1 MATKAPSKR
10 ASSRIPGDKAAALDS
25 VFTEMKALLA
35 KHAPPFEV
43 RTDEWGGYHLWK
55 TKPMVVH
62 GRKRKEIYFA
72 GVIPRK
78 DYVGFYYMPIYAE
91 VQVKEMFKPELLS
104 LLKGRSCFHLKNQDA
119 VVMKQ
124 IKQAVADGVKIY
136 KREGWV

>member
-1 MATKAPSKR
+1 MATNAPTKRSPSKTS
-10 ASSRIPGDKAAALDS
+10 AKKVELPDGIFA
-25 VFTEMKALLA
+25 EMKALLA
-35 KHAPPFEV
+35 KYTPPFEV

-78 DYVGFYYMPIYAE
+78 GYIGFYYMPIYAE
-91 VQVKEMFKPELLS
+91 VEVKEMFKPELLS
-104 LLKGRSCFHLKNQDA
+104 LLKGRSCFHLKTQDA
-119 VVMKQ
+119 VILKQ
-124 IKQAVADGVKIY
+124 IKQALADGFKIY

>member
-1 MATKAPSKR
+1 MTTKALPRRTSG
-10 ASSRIPGDKAAALDS
+10 ATSEPKAAALDGIFS
-25 VFTEMKALLA
+25 EMKALLA
-35 KHAPPFEV
+35 KYSPPFEV

-55 TKPMVVH
+55 TKAMVVH

-119 VVMKQ
+119 LVMKQ
-124 IKQAVADGVKIY
+124 IKQSLADGLKLY